1 LAYSEEK
8 SIAQVARELDISVH
22 QLYKWKSD
30 EDRKGSAAFSKSV
43 QPVDNQELKRL
54 RKENEQLREERD
66 ILKKSLIFFARE
78 SEVDTSSS

>member
-1 LAYSEEK
+1 
-8 SIAQVARELDISVH
+8 VARELDISVH

-30 EDRKGSAAFSKSV
+30 EDRKGSEAFSKSV
-43 QPVDNQELKRL
+43 QPVSNQELKKL

-78 SEVDTSSS
+78 RESEIDMSSS